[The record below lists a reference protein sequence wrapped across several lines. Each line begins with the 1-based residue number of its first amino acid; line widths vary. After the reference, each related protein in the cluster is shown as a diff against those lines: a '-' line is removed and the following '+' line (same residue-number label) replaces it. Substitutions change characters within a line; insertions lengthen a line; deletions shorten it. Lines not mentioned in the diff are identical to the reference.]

1 MTQENNTC
9 PFCPPPAH
17 RVAFETDKAIAL
29 WDAFP
34 VSPGHLLVIPKRHVA
49 TWYDA
54 SPQERKELTD
64 ALDRARDVIQERHQ
78 PDGFNIGIN
87 VGPAAGQTVFH
98 LHVHVIPRYKG
109 DVPDPRGG
117 VRNVI
122 PGKGIYELR
131 NRLVEGGKDDPLFP
145 ELVEQL
151 AHAQEADIAVA
162 FVLPSGMDRSP
173 GC

>member
-9 PFCPPPAH
+9 PFCAPPAH
-17 RVAFETDKAIAL
+17 RVAFETEGTRAL

-54 SPQERKELTD
+54 EPEERNELTN

-117 VRNVI
+117 VRHVI
-122 PGKGIYELR
+122 PGRGNYLI
-131 NRLVEGGKDDPLFP
+131 
-145 ELVEQL
+145 Q
-151 AHAQEADIAVA
+151 
-162 FVLPSGMDRSP
+162 
-173 GC
+173 